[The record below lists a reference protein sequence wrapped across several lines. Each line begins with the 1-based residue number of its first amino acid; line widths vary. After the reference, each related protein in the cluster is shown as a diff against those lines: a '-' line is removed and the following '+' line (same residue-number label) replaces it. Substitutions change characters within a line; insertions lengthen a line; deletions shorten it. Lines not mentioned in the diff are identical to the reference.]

1 MNPVMGVSISE
12 EVVKITLRVRP
23 GAAVSEVVGASDGV
37 WQVKVAALPVKGQA
51 NRELV
56 DFLSRRLG
64 VARGR
69 VVILRGNTARDKVV
83 AINGLSREE
92 IVVRLLPAR

>member
-1 MNPVMGVSISE
+1 MNPVRGVSISE

-23 GAAVSEVVGASDGV
+23 GAAVSEVVGVSDGV
-37 WQVKVAALPVKGQA
+37 WQVKVVAPPVKGQA

-64 VARGR
+64 VARSR
-69 VVILRGNTARDKVV
+69 VVIVQGNTARDKVV
-83 AINGLSREE
+83 AISGLSREE
-92 IVVRLLPAR
+92 IAGRLLPAR